1 MATVTPITRHL
12 QLQFQVGTTAKGD
25 PKLQNRN
32 FAHVSPSASDDDLL
46 AVGQAL
52 ATLIDETL
60 FQIARV
66 DQNGLAASTTTTA

>member
-12 QLQFQVGTTAKGD
+12 QLQFQVGTTAKGET
-25 PKLQNRN
+25 KLQNRN

-52 ATLIDETL
+52 AGLINESL
-60 FQIARV
+60 YQVARV
-66 DQNGLAASTTTTA
+66 DQSGIAAATVPTA

>member
-12 QLQFQVGTTAKGD
+12 QLQFQVGTTAKGE

-52 ATLIDETL
+52 AGLINESL
-60 FQIARV
+60 YQVARV
-66 DQNGLAASTTTTA
+66 DQSGIAAATVPTA